1 MPNDTMSLPDRVEST
16 VYAWAGVKKPVKTG
30 TALKVLWFAS
40 GNSATTPFPDPATL
54 DLIDKL
60 RKEFKSGNDARD
72 LRGMTPALF
81 EDGENIVS
89 IDDLVEHVLRQS
101 AAKATKGEVK

>member
-30 TALKVLWFAS
+30 TALKVLWSAS

-72 LRGMTPALF
+72 LSGMTPALF
-81 EDGENIVS
+81 EDGGNIVS
-89 IDDLVEHVLRQS
+89 IDDLVEYVLRQP